1 MVAKTHSTG
10 KAMTKRI
17 GFIGEQVRTDQVKAP
32 SVLIRISAEVRARV
46 EKVKLLVLDVDGVLT
61 DGQLYY
67 HDDGTESKAFNARDG
82 HGIKLAQ
89 RAGIEVALISG
100 RSSPCVSKRAADL
113 GITAVV
119 QGPKD
124 KVPTFERFLAER
136 GLGPEQAAFVGDD
149 VVDLPVMRR
158 AGFAVAVADASEHLF
173 DVAHYV
179 TLAPGGRGAV
189 REVIELILAAQGLWQ
204 KLAARY
210 FED

>member
-1 MVAKTHSTG
+1 
-10 KAMTKRI
+10 MTKKI
-17 GFIGEQVRTDQVKAP
+17 GFLGEQVPTGPVKTP
-32 SVLIRISAEVRARV
+32 SVASRLSSDVRARV

-61 DGQLYY
+61 DGRLYD
-67 HDDGTESKAFNARDG
+67 HDDGTESKAFDVRDG

-100 RSSPCVSKRAADL
+100 RNSRCVNKRAADL
-113 GITAVV
+113 GIKAVV

-124 KVPTFERFLAER
+124 KVPVFERFLAER

-149 VVDLPVMRR
+149 LVDLPVMRR

-173 DVAHYV
+173 DTAHYV

-189 REVIELILAAQGLWQ
+189 REVIELILATQGLWE

>member
-1 MVAKTHSTG
+1 MNN
-10 KAMTKRI
+10 RI
-17 GFIGEQVRTDQVKAP
+17 GFIGEAVRTDRVKTP

-61 DGQLYY
+61 DGRLYY
-67 HDDGTESKAFNARDG
+67 HDDGTESKAFDVRDG

-100 RSSPCVSKRAADL
+100 RNSPCVEKRAADL
-113 GITAVV
+113 GITEVV

-124 KVPTFERFLAER
+124 KVPVFERLLAKK

-149 VVDLPVMRR
+149 LVDLPVMRR
-158 AGFAVAVADASEHLF
+158 AGLAVTVADGSEHLF
-173 DVAHYV
+173 EAAHYV
-179 TLAPGGRGAV
+179 TLAPGGKGAV
-189 REVIELILAAQGLWQ
+189 REVIELILATQGLWE
-204 KLAARY
+204 KIVARY

>member
-1 MVAKTHSTG
+1 MDAKTPLSG

-17 GFIGEQVRTDQVKAP
+17 GFIGEPAHTDRVKAP

-46 EKVKLLVLDVDGVLT
+46 EKVKLLALDVDGVLT
-61 DGQLYY
+61 DGQLHY
-67 HDDGTESKAFNARDG
+67 HDDGTESKAFNVRDG

-89 RAGIEVALISG
+89 KAGIEVALISG
-100 RSSPCVSKRAADL
+100 RSVPCVDKRAADL
-113 GITAVV
+113 GIKEVV

-124 KVPTFERFLAER
+124 KVPTFERILAEK

-189 REVIELILAAQGLWQ
+189 REVIELILAAQGLWET
-204 KLAARY
+204 LAARY